1 MIILLRTIALLLG
14 LSMLVG
20 LTACDAPVE
29 QKSGPATAGE
39 SKDGGKSPDAK
50 TDAPTAIVSPDNP
63 YQ

>member
-1 MIILLRTIALLLG
+1 
-14 LSMLVG
+14 MLVG
-20 LTACDAPVE
+20 LTACDASVE
-29 QKSGPATAGE
+29 QKAGPATAGE

>member
-1 MIILLRTIALLLG
+1 MTASLRTIVGAIG

-20 LTACDAPVE
+20 LTACDASVE
-29 QKSGPATAGE
+29 QKAGPATAGE

>member
-1 MIILLRTIALLLG
+1 VGAIG

-39 SKDGGKSPDAK
+39 PKDGGKSPDAK